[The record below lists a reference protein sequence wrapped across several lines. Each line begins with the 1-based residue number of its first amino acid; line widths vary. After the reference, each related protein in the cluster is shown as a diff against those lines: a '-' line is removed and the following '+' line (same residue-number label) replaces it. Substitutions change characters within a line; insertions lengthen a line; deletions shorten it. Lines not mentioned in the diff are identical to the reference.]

1 MGFMKFQ
8 SKNQMKLNFVQVGGK
23 KRFIHFLSHCSSKVL
38 KQVIWI
44 QGMGEK
50 HNKKMAKKKQIKKI
64 DDHFFSLKKQGKN
77 WVEIKNLDWGKA
89 LYKKHYCFFR
99 IFFFLF
105 FGFIW
110 HIITTFCVLL
120 LFYLAWVFLRFVKD
134 LSYKKE
140 KNSWIKK
147 YITAWYDYY
156 IIFECW
162 KIR

>member
-23 KRFIHFLSHCSSKVL
+23 KRFIHFFESLFVKSFKTSYLNS
-38 KQVIWI
+38 
-44 QGMGEK
+44 GYGGK

-105 FGFIW
+105 FGFI
-110 HIITTFCVLL
+110 
-120 LFYLAWVFLRFVKD
+120 
-134 LSYKKE
+134 
-140 KNSWIKK
+140 
-147 YITAWYDYY
+147 
-156 IIFECW
+156 
-162 KIR
+162 